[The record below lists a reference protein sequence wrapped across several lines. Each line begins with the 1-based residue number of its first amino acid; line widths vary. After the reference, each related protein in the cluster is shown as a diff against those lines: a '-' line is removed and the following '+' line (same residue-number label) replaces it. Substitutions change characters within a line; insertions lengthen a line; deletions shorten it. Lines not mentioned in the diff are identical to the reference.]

1 MLLTGVAVHAL
12 YTGDEKRKSM
22 RVLMLSPFLLSAL
35 EELTQGLGRGKPF
48 SKYAMQD
55 LENCC
60 SVGFLLS
67 GAQTELLPGST
78 FQMIQQE
85 VHYVLLSI
93 PSGCVLYINSM
104 VKPRP
109 PANFFSFPSRVT
121 FHSDLVGV
129 CT

>member
-1 MLLTGVAVHAL
+1 
-12 YTGDEKRKSM
+12 
-22 RVLMLSPFLLSAL
+22 MLSPFLLSAL

-67 GAQTELLPGST
+67 GEQMDLLPGST

-85 VHYVLLSI
+85 VHCVLLNI

-104 VKPRP
+104 VMPWP

-121 FHSDLVGV
+121 FHSDLVGT
-129 CT
+129 CRGTSTSLSLEQLFQCCQLINELF

>member
-1 MLLTGVAVHAL
+1 
-12 YTGDEKRKSM
+12 M

-67 GAQTELLPGST
+67 GAQMELLPGST

-85 VHYVLLSI
+85 VHCVLLSI

-109 PANFFSFPSRVT
+109 PANVFSFPSRVT

>member
-1 MLLTGVAVHAL
+1 
-12 YTGDEKRKSM
+12 M
-22 RVLMLSPFLLSAL
+22 RVLMLSPFLLLAL

-67 GAQTELLPGST
+67 GAQMDLSPGST

-85 VHYVLLSI
+85 VHCVLLSI

-104 VKPRP
+104 VMPWP

-121 FHSDLVGV
+121 FHSDLVGF